1 MAVERWGRNI
11 ERLRERCGMCNDVY
25 IAGGGNPMRTPPYP
39 IAPTYKT
46 LTAAA
51 AHNDTK
57 TAQYDTHNSN
67 T

>member
-1 MAVERWGRNI
+1 
-11 ERLRERCGMCNDVY
+11 
-25 IAGGGNPMRTPPYP
+25 MRTPPYP

-51 AHNDTK
+51 AHNDTI
-57 TAQYDTHNSN
+57 NPN